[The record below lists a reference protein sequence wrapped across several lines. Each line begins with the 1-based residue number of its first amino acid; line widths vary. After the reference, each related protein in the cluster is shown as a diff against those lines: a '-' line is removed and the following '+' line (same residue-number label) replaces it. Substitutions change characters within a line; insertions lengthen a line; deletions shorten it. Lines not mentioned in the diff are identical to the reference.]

1 MGRVGE
7 TVVFSV
13 PLDKYK
19 GQSFGKE
26 YRRKTEEWM
35 KILSHLFQFTK
46 ALLYLNKKEAVF
58 VASNKPVSKTK
69 RLGEVEVIKRIL
81 LAPRPSSKTK

>member
-7 TVVFSV
+7 TVIFSV

-19 GQSFGKE
+19 GQPFGKE

-35 KILSHLFQFTK
+35 EILSHLFQFRR
-46 ALLYLNKKEAVF
+46 ALLYLNKREAVF
-58 VASNKPVSKTK
+58 VASDKQVSKIK
-69 RLGEVEVIKRIL
+69 RLGEVEVLKRIL